1 MIETLDIV
9 LAIAGFV
16 GLPGALVAYIVLSQR
31 KLKAKMETRRVQL
44 TPSQTLA
51 EAMIPVDG
59 TVDLRARAT
68 RGAHKV
74 WLEFNAAEY
83 PGLRSTKK
91 WSATARVVHRIS
103 PPGVAYRDAAPE
115 AAATAEWPI
124 AFGDDGDGLST
135 LGSVSV
141 LRTGALGIPR
151 GDSYWLQLMTLPPC
165 PEGSDLFVCVGV
177 GDIKN
182 APGATFRAFIGVSEA

>member
-74 WLEFNAAEY
+74 WLECTVASRT
-83 PGLRSTKK
+83 GR

-165 PEGSDLFVCVGV
+165 PEGSDLFVRVGI

>member
-1 MIETLDIV
+1 MIEPLDIV

-16 GLPGALVAYIVLSQR
+16 GLPGALVACIVLSQR
-31 KLKAKMETRRVQL
+31 KLEAKGERLIAQL

-51 EAMIPVDG
+51 EAVIPADG

-115 AAATAEWPI
+115 AAATAEWTI
-124 AFGDDGDGLST
+124 AFGHDGDELFTS
-135 LGSVSV
+135 
-141 LRTGALGIPR
+141 GAGGIPR
-151 GDSYWLQLMTLPPC
+151 GDSYWLTLMTLPPC
-165 PEGSDLFVCVGV
+165 PEGSDLFVRVGI

>member
-16 GLPGALVAYIVLSQR
+16 GLPGAIVAYIVLSGR
-31 KLKAKMETRRVQL
+31 KLKAKIETRMAQL

-51 EAMIPVDG
+51 EAMIPADG

-68 RGAHKV
+68 RGALKV
-74 WLEFNAAEY
+74 WLECNVASRT
-83 PGLRSTKK
+83 GR

-103 PPGVAYRDAAPE
+103 PPGVAYREAAPE

-124 AFGDDGDGLST
+124 AFGDHGDGLST

-165 PEGSDLFVCVGV
+165 PEGSDLFVRVGI
-177 GDIKN
+177 GDLKN